1 MAENA
6 SLDFQVMP
14 KTRFVRC
21 IPPLCNGR
29 CEHFPNVQHF
39 TQVWSAVCVKDAT
52 QPPEVIGIWS
62 NAGPL
67 KLHGHIFFL
76 IQAQFLNRLSLV
88 EDGASKIRDEI
99 LGDPRACCDHVV

>member
-29 CEHFPNVQHF
+29 CERFPNVQHF
-39 TQVWSAVCVKDAT
+39 TQVWSGVCVKDAT
-52 QPPEVIGIWS
+52 QSPEVIGIWS

-67 KLHGHIFFL
+67 KLHIHFFFSEHNACME
-76 IQAQFLNRLSLV
+76 ISAV
-88 EDGASKIRDEI
+88 EHSASKIRDEI
-99 LGDPRACCDHVV
+99 LGDPRTCCDHVV